1 MNRRRF
7 LVLGLTGAVALA
19 AAGAWTWLRRPRDAH
34 AADEAATIVA
44 AIVPAMLEGALPG
57 GLERTAAIRETVD
70 GVGRAIAGLPPATRT
85 ELEHLFALLAI
96 PIGRR
101 VFAGVEAPWREASQ
115 AEVERFLDVWRTSG
129 WSLKRSAYDA
139 FHQLIIAAWYGN
151 PRSWG
156 AIGYPGPPVLG

>member
-1 MNRRRF
+1 
-7 LVLGLTGAVALA
+7 
-19 AAGAWTWLRRPRDAH
+19 
-34 AADEAATIVA
+34 
-44 AIVPAMLEGALPG
+44 MLEGALPG

-96 PIGRR
+96 PVGRR

-115 AEVERFLDVWRTSG
+115 AEVERFLEAWRTSG

-139 FHQLIIAAWYGN
+139 FHQLVIAAWYGN
-151 PRSWG
+151 PRSWS
-156 AIGYPGPPVLG
+156 AIGYPGPPALG